1 MGIGAIVG
9 GALKGYGDG
18 MAEMA
23 RSREEERRETA
34 LINIRSQRQQEQT
47 QVTADLQ
54 DRNSSRQAVYDN
66 WKDSEHVKR
75 TTVGQIQVDKART
88 ENDMTLEQMRQKNT
102 EALAR
107 LQSSLRMNEAQKE
120 SAIRMQEE
128 AIKAN
133 TYIQDFQTDDQGNLV
148 GITATGKTIR
158 PGVRPMPKQT
168 AGDSR
173 DPIAAARNRASAG
186 AQATNAGPSPSKNVA
201 SPQNGNTYTR
211 ADLEFTAQ
219 QRGMSTAEVEKQL
232 RAAGYTM
239 VNQ

>member
-34 LINIRSQRQQEQT
+34 LINLRSQRQQEQT

-54 DRNSSRQAVYDN
+54 DRNAARSDQRGDFYNARQT
-66 WKDSEHVKR
+66 ER
-75 TTVGQIQVDKART
+75 TTSAQITVDGART
-88 ENDMTLEQMRQKNT
+88 KNDMTLEQMRQKNT

-148 GITATGKTIR
+148 GIFATGKTMR
-158 PGVRPMPKQT
+158 LDVRPMPK
-168 AGDSR
+168 
-173 DPIAAARNRASAG
+173 PVAG
-186 AQATNAGPSPSKNVA
+186 AKGGTLLDNDEDANSSPTPPKKVE
-201 SPQNGNTYTR
+201 NTGSAPKPTV
-211 ADLEFTAQ
+211 
-219 QRGMSTAEVEKQL
+219 S
-232 RAAGYTM
+232 
-239 VNQ
+239 NW